1 MVDLGSTLRNV
12 TVSDPVPVPSSPPLV
27 LGAPDLPPEQADAV
41 LDATFVAEPDIAL
54 LEVSGA
60 GALQC
65 LQGLL
70 TNDLDVPGDGAF
82 VYGAVLTPKG
92 TIICD
97 LWVARDAGKLTLS
110 VPRRGVPD
118 LMEMFRRSLPPR
130 LARTIDRSGEAGALR
145 LAGPGSADVMQRA
158 GIAAPPV
165 GRVANAIVG
174 DAACVVARPPGD
186 GPFTFEI
193 RAPIDDLAAVENQLT
208 AAGALTGGPAGLE
221 LARILSGWPALG
233 AEIDRKTLP
242 QEVRYDEI
250 NGVSYTKGCY
260 TGQETVARVH
270 FRGHPNRHLVGLVWE
285 EPPALEQSD
294 VTQGGKVRGRVT
306 SVAWL
311 APVERFVG
319 LGVVR
324 REVDRDQP
332 VTAAAA
338 PAAVIDLPFA
348 LE

>member
-1 MVDLGSTLRNV
+1 M
-12 TVSDPVPVPSSPPLV
+12 SDPLAVPASPPLV
-27 LGAPDLPPEQADAV
+27 LGAPDLPPEHADAV
-41 LDATFVAEPDIAL
+41 LDAALLAEPDIAL
-54 LEVSGA
+54 LDVSGT

-70 TNDLDVPGDGAF
+70 TNDLDKPGDGAF

-97 LWVARDAGKLTLS
+97 LWVTRDAGKLTLS
-110 VPRRGVPD
+110 VPRRGLSD
-118 LMEMFRRSLPPR
+118 LMDMFQRSLPPR
-130 LARTIDRSGEAGALR
+130 LARTADRSAATGVLR
-145 LAGPGSADVMQRA
+145 LAGPRSGDVMRAA
-158 GIAAPPV
+158 GIAAPAP

-174 DAACVVARPPGD
+174 DVACLVARPTAD
-186 GPFTFEI
+186 QPFSFEI
-193 RAPIDDLAAVENQLT
+193 RAPRDDISAVEKQLIVS
-208 AAGALTGGPAGLE
+208 GAVAGGPPGLE

-260 TGQETVARVH
+260 TGQETVARLH
-270 FRGHPNRHLVGLVWE
+270 FRGHPNRHLVGFVWE

-319 LGVVR
+319 LGLVR
-324 REVDRDQP
+324 REVDRERP
-332 VTAAAA
+332 VAAAAA
-338 PAAVIDLPFA
+338 PAAVIELPFA